1 MRKWEISPSDREIF
15 EFSHSLFRRNDRLD
29 QRFSN
34 EIPADRDNERELRRA
49 GIQSPAYFLLRPD
62 GHIGLAGVE
71 AASRRIERYFT
82 DCLGI
87 GGANLAGSM
96 RANDRA
102 GVTGRGSR

>member
-1 MRKWEISPSDREIF
+1 
-15 EFSHSLFRRNDRLD
+15 
-29 QRFSN
+29 
-34 EIPADRDNERELRRA
+34 
-49 GIQSPAYFLLRPD
+49 LRPD
-62 GHIGLAGVE
+62 GHIRLAGVE

-96 RANDRA
+96 RADGRA